1 MGRRTRVQAA
11 HRPGAGQPSAARLG
25 PPPRRDVSSQPGD
38 LRDRPGR
45 LPGAAGRARDAAR
58 ARRRAGQAGAP
69 ALAGR
74 ADEVRARSRAAP
86 PSPDPVPRRADA
98 RARRDR
104 TGGDPPL
111 PHGVPRPP
119 RRDGAPHVAL
129 HAGRDGARQA
139 RPHHQPRPAAV
150 RRCPARAGGA
160 HRAHQAAGA
169 RARRRR
175 RGHGRSPRGV
185 RRGEELPLPQRRARG
200 AARGGRRDER
210 AAARRASG
218 RRPLDRGPADR
229 GCDPPGIHPRRGGG
243 RLVNRVA
250 EWARRYGA
258 LIRNAWLVDLQYRAS
273 IVLWIIWGVT
283 EPTIALGIWWS
294 IAGDGQV
301 GGYAR
306 ADFARYFFALML
318 VNQLTIAWDS
328 WYLDRWIR
336 EGDLNYRLARPLHP
350 AHEAVAENIAYK
362 ARSGGMIL
370 VVWLVA
376 ALVWPAVRLP
386 LAPGRWTLT
395 ALAVLLAA
403 AMRFFISFATGLL
416 AFWTTRATAIMGLHR
431 RIALVLSGPLSPL
444 ALLPPAV
451 AGVAAVLW
459 FPYMLA
465 FPVNLLTGSVHGT
478 AALLRG
484 LGGQIA
490 WLAVWILAYRVAW
503 SRGIR
508 KYGAVGGGLM
518 RNAEGGMRDWSG
530 KASRGAKSEG
540 RRGRRHVGF
549 RSS

>member
-11 HRPGAGQPSAARLG
+11 RRPGAGQPSAARLG

-38 LRDRPGR
+38 LRDHPGR

-69 ALAGR
+69 AVAGR
-74 ADEVRARSRAAP
+74 ADEVRACRRAAP
-86 PSPDPVPRRADA
+86 PSADPVPRRAHA
-98 RARRDR
+98 RARRAGA
-104 TGGDPPL
+104 GGDPPL

-129 HAGRDGARQA
+129 HARRDGARQA

-150 RRCPARAGGA
+150 RRCPGRAGGA

-169 RARRRR
+169 GARRRR

-185 RRGEELPLPQRRARG
+185 RRGEEFPLPQRGARG
-200 AARGGRRDER
+200 AARGGRGDER
-210 AAARRASG
+210 AAARRASR

-229 GCDPPGIHPRRGGG
+229 GCDPPGVHPRRAGG

-250 EWARRYGA
+250 DWARRYGA

-362 ARSGGMIL
+362 ARSAGVIL

-376 ALVWPAVRLP
+376 RLGWPARRRPLPPGRWGLAAPPRL
-386 LAPGRWTLT
+386 LAPGVPVFLSFPTRLH
-395 ALAVLLAA
+395 AVL
-403 AMRFFISFATGLL
+403 ATHH
-416 AFWTTRATAIMGLHR
+416 TAILGPHR
-431 RIALVLSGPLSPL
+431 RIALVLSGPLS
-444 ALLPPAV
+444 
-451 AGVAAVLW
+451 
-459 FPYMLA
+459 
-465 FPVNLLTGSVHGT
+465 
-478 AALLRG
+478 
-484 LGGQIA
+484 
-490 WLAVWILAYRVAW
+490 
-503 SRGIR
+503 
-508 KYGAVGGGLM
+508 
-518 RNAEGGMRDWSG
+518 
-530 KASRGAKSEG
+530 
-540 RRGRRHVGF
+540 
-549 RSS
+549 